1 MFLFELT
8 DAVDMLVTLV
18 CFTIVIEDSEL
29 LCQQGHVS
37 GINMMYSYL
46 HEKPENIALIET
58 PFSYIPIKAYTTCIA
73 LLLHL
78 SATQGLDDWMR
89 FILNTYMQ
97 YASI

>member
-37 GINMMYSYL
+37 GIN
-46 HEKPENIALIET
+46 I
-58 PFSYIPIKAYTTCIA
+58 CIA
-73 LLLHL
+73 
-78 SATQGLDDWMR
+78 
-89 FILNTYMQ
+89 IYMK
-97 YASI
+97 SLRTLPL